1 MPWRHR
7 SSERGNL
14 EMLWKLWLGDF
25 QDLND
30 KAPGDLLWIQSTC
43 RGDLA
48 SSSRLGWRPLK
59 VLSTL
64 SASTIHFHLHLLQ
77 LWFIFLKYARL
88 ELYTAFQRI
97 SSRIYEVIINL
108 PKSIANASPFS
119 ARRPQLPRVCI
130 SVTLQYSSPVQTI
143 PWHRTSNLH
152 YTTLTT
158 CYVQDILMLMQLILL
173 LLIQPLR

>member
-1 MPWRHR
+1 MKEVTWRCSGSSGLGIFKTWMTKPQAT
-7 SSERGNL
+7 SSECSPHAEVTLLPAAG
-14 EMLWKLWLGDF
+14 W
-25 QDLND
+25 
-30 KAPGDLLWIQSTC
+30 AGDL
-43 RGDLA
+43 
-48 SSSRLGWRPLK
+48 SRSFPQ
-59 VLSTL
+59 

-88 ELYTAFQRI
+88 ELYTAFQRK
-97 SSRIYEVIINL
+97 SSRIYEAIINL

-158 CYVQDILMLMQLILL
+158 RYVQNILMLMQLILL